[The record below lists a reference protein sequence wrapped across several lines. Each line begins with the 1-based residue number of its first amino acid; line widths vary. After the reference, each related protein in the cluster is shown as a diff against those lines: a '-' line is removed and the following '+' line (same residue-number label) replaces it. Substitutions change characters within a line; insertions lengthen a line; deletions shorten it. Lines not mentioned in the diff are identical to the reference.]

1 MPLGTQDTLNFFYNL
16 IDKINNITIFFYMR
30 VTTSFPLGTLRDT
43 PSEAEIISHQL
54 LLKAGYIRR
63 VNSGI
68 YAYMPIM
75 LRVIEKISN
84 IIEKELNNKGCSK
97 LLLPQLHPAEL
108 WKRSERWEGY
118 TAGEG
123 IMFNLKDRQ
132 GKEFGL
138 APTHEE
144 VITSIASEIINS
156 YKQLPLCF
164 YQIQT
169 KFRDEIRPRFGLMR
183 SREFIMKDGYSFHS
197 SKEDLASF
205 YEEMEKAYK
214 NIFKSCGLDIVGV
227 DADSGA
233 IGGAASKEFM
243 VTADAG
249 EDSILFTESG
259 SYAANIEKAISLPSK
274 GIPLKNFE
282 DEWLET
288 PDQKSIIDLCQ
299 KNNLDT
305 SQIVKVVIFLAR
317 FEDKTEVPI
326 LACIRGDQHINE
338 VKLFNLIN
346 KKSKSNLIH
355 LKIVE
360 DNSII
365 KENLD
370 NLPLGYIGPDIN
382 DEIIKNNSNWNK
394 SWIRIADHSASCLSR
409 FVSGGNKVN
418 FHKVFHTFSFIEKKF
433 LISDIRNAKKGDRI
447 SLESNEVLKEKRGI
461 EIGHIFQLGQKYSE
475 KLNAKFSDKDGQL
488 KNLWMGCYGIGITR
502 IAQAAI
508 EQNHDEN
515 GISWPIQISPFEI
528 LIIPTNLKD
537 PNQKQLTEEIYKEF
551 KSKKIDVLLDDR
563 DDRAGVKFKDAD
575 LIGIPFQIVVG
586 RDSINKEVEFFSRAS
601 RSKIKIASKNLL
613 EKFMSESKVMYNK
626 NS

>member
-1 MPLGTQDTLNFFYNL
+1 
-16 IDKINNITIFFYMR
+16 MR

-54 LLKAGYIRR
+54 LLKGGYIRR

-75 LRVIEKISN
+75 LKVIEKISN
-84 IIEKELNNKGCSK
+84 IIEKELNNNGCSK

-144 VITSIASEIINS
+144 VITNIASEIINS

-197 SKEDLASF
+197 SKEDLSSF
-205 YEEMEKAYK
+205 YEKMERSYE
-214 NIFKSCGLDIVGV
+214 NIFKNCGLDTVGV

-249 EDSILFTESG
+249 EDYILFTESG

-274 GIPLKNFE
+274 EIPLKSFE
-282 DEWLET
+282 TEWLET
-288 PDQKSIIDLCQ
+288 PNQKSIVDICKENDL
-299 KNNLDT
+299 DA
-305 SQIVKVVIFLAR
+305 SQIVKVVIFVAK
-317 FEDKTEVPI
+317 FENKSQLPI
-326 LACIRGDQHINE
+326 LTCIRGDQHINE
-338 VKLFNLIN
+338 IKLFNLIS
-346 KKSKSNLIH
+346 KKYSSNLIS
-355 LKIVE
+355 LEIIE
-360 DNSII
+360 DNATIE
-365 KENLD
+365 KNLT
-370 NLPLGYIGPDIN
+370 NFPLGYIGPDIN
-382 DEIIKNNSNWNK
+382 DEVIKNSSSWDK
-394 SWIRIADHSASCLSR
+394 SWIRIADHSANNLSS
-409 FVSGGNKVN
+409 FVSGSNKVN
-418 FHKVFHTFSFIEKKF
+418 FHKVFQTFSFIDNQF

-447 SLESNEVLKEKRGI
+447 SLESNEELKEKRGI

-475 KLNAKFSDKDGQL
+475 KLNAKFSDKDGKL
-488 KNLWMGCYGIGITR
+488 KNLWMGCYGIGVTR

-537 PNQKQLTEEIYKEF
+537 PYQTKLTEEIYKEF
-551 KSKKIDVLLDDR
+551 ESKKIDVLLDDR
-563 DDRAGVKFKDAD
+563 DVRAGVKFKDAD
-575 LIGIPFQIVVG
+575 LIGIPFQIIIG
-586 RDSINKEVEFFSRAS
+586 RDSINKEVEFIC
-601 RSKIKIASKNLL
+601 RSSKRKIKISSQNLL
-613 EKFMSESKVMYNK
+613 EKFISESKILYNE

>member
-1 MPLGTQDTLNFFYNL
+1 
-16 IDKINNITIFFYMR
+16 MR

-54 LLKAGYIRR
+54 LLKGGYIRR

-75 LRVIEKISN
+75 LRVIEKISA
-84 IIEKELNNKGCSK
+84 IIEKELNNNGCSK

-197 SKEDLASF
+197 SKEDLSSF
-205 YEEMEKAYK
+205 YEKMEKAYE
-214 NIFKSCGLDIVGV
+214 NIFKNCGLDTVGV

-259 SYAANIEKAISLPSK
+259 SYAANIEKAVSLPSK
-274 GIPLKNFE
+274 
-282 DEWLET
+282 
-288 PDQKSIIDLCQ
+288 
-299 KNNLDT
+299 
-305 SQIVKVVIFLAR
+305 
-317 FEDKTEVPI
+317 
-326 LACIRGDQHINE
+326 
-338 VKLFNLIN
+338 
-346 KKSKSNLIH
+346 
-355 LKIVE
+355 
-360 DNSII
+360 
-365 KENLD
+365 
-370 NLPLGYIGPDIN
+370 
-382 DEIIKNNSNWNK
+382 
-394 SWIRIADHSASCLSR
+394 
-409 FVSGGNKVN
+409 
-418 FHKVFHTFSFIEKKF
+418 
-433 LISDIRNAKKGDRI
+433 
-447 SLESNEVLKEKRGI
+447 
-461 EIGHIFQLGQKYSE
+461 
-475 KLNAKFSDKDGQL
+475 
-488 KNLWMGCYGIGITR
+488 
-502 IAQAAI
+502 AI
-508 EQNHDEN
+508 
-515 GISWPIQISPFEI
+515 PFENYE
-528 LIIPTNLKD
+528 T
-537 PNQKQLTEEIYKEF
+537 
-551 KSKKIDVLLDDR
+551 
-563 DDRAGVKFKDAD
+563 
-575 LIGIPFQIVVG
+575 
-586 RDSINKEVEFFSRAS
+586 
-601 RSKIKIASKNLL
+601 
-613 EKFMSESKVMYNK
+613 
-626 NS
+626 